1 MEFQPIALEDKEIYE
16 KHYKSLYRI
25 TSDASFTTPYIWSS
39 AFKTHLYYDDDV
51 LCVQGKNKE
60 NVPYYMM
67 PVGNGDRE
75 RFLKRLYER
84 CHDLSIPFSLH
95 WLHSTDVTLL
105 EKLFPGRLHIE
116 ESRNSAEY
124 VYETEKLI
132 LLPGK
137 KLHAKRNHV
146 NAFHKAYPFT
156 IKDITTE
163 TVEDARSF
171 VLARCNSADETI
183 AMNRLFDEYFSL
195 DVTGML
201 LYVDEEIVGVTAGEL
216 LTDDTALIHLE
227 KANTDFSGAYASV
240 NQLFIKNYFSHT
252 KYINREEDM
261 GIEGM
266 RKAKLSYHPAFLLEK
281 YTVTE
286 VI

>member
-1 MEFQPIALEDKEIYE
+1 MEFHPIVLEDKDIYE
-16 KHYKSLYRI
+16 KHYKSVYRI

-39 AFKTHLYYDDDV
+39 AFKTHLYYGNDV
-51 LCVQGKNKE
+51 LCVQGINKE
-60 NVPYYMM
+60 GTPYYMM

-75 RFLKRLYER
+75 QFLKRLYER

-95 WLHSTDVTLL
+95 WLHSEDIVLL
-105 EKLFPGRLHIE
+105 EKLFPSRLHIVK
-116 ESRNSAEY
+116 SRNSAEY

-132 LLPGK
+132 HLSGK

-146 NAFHKAYPFT
+146 NAFRKAYPFT
-156 IKDITTE
+156 IKDITAE
-163 TVEDARSF
+163 TLEDARSF
-171 VLARCNSADETI
+171 VLARCNSEDETI
-183 AMNRLFDEYFSL
+183 AMNRLFDDYFSL
-195 DVTGML
+195 GVTGML
-201 LYVDEEIVGVTAGEL
+201 LYVNNELVGVTAGEL
-216 LTDDTALIHLE
+216 LTEDTALIHLE
-227 KANTDFSGAYASV
+227 KANTNFSGAYASV
-240 NQLFIKNYFSHT
+240 NQLFVENYFSHT

-261 GIEGM
+261 GIEGL